1 MRSRLG
7 RRIALGSGKC
17 ENKIMPGRKPS
28 SKSPP
33 KSIPDGPRLTGRFI
47 QALGY
52 AARLHAH
59 QTRKGKD
66 RPYIGHLLG
75 VASIVIEHGGDE
87 DQAIAALLHDA
98 VEDQGGLPRLAEIR
112 RKFGA
117 RVARMV
123 DGCTDAYSD
132 PKPEWHVRKQA
143 YIERIRREPAE
154 IQLISAADKLHNAR
168 EVLADLRLEGDAVW
182 DRFKGRKQGTL
193 WNYREMVDALSESG
207 RTPLVD
213 EFDRV
218 VSKLE
223 RLAHPAPSN

>member
-1 MRSRLG
+1 MAG
-7 RRIALGSGKC
+7 G
-17 ENKIMPGRKPS
+17 
-28 SKSPP
+28 P
-33 KSIPDGPRLTGRFI
+33 KLTDRFI
-47 QALGY
+47 RALGY

-59 QTRKGKD
+59 QVRKGKD

-98 VEDQGGLPRLAEIR
+98 VEDQGGRPRLEEIR
-112 RKFGA
+112 SKFGS
-117 RVARMV
+117 RVARIV

-132 PKPEWHVRKQA
+132 PKPEWHARKKA
-143 YIERIRREPAE
+143 YVERIRREPAE

-168 EVLADLRLEGDAVW
+168 EVLADFRLVGDAVW
-182 DRFKGRKQGTL
+182 SRFKGGKEGTL
-193 WNYREMVDALSESG
+193 GYYRQMVDALSESG

-213 EFDRV
+213 ELARV

-223 RLAHPAPSN
+223 RLAKPGPTN

>member
-1 MRSRLG
+1 
-7 RRIALGSGKC
+7 
-17 ENKIMPGRKPS
+17 MPGRKPS
-28 SKSPP
+28 SKLSP
-33 KSIPDGPRLTGRFI
+33 KSIAGGPQLTGRFI
-47 QALGY
+47 RALGY

-117 RVARMV
+117 RVAQMV

-132 PKPEWHVRKQA
+132 PKPEWRARKQA
-143 YIERIRREPAE
+143 YIERVRREPAE

-168 EVLADLRLEGDAVW
+168 EVLADLRIEGDSVW
-182 DRFKGRKQGTL
+182 SRFKGGKDGTL
-193 WNYREMVDALSESG
+193 WYYRQMVDALSESG
-207 RTPLVD
+207 RTSLV
-213 EFDRV
+213 EELARV

-223 RLAHPAPSN
+223 RLAHPATSN

>member
-1 MRSRLG
+1 MPSRKS
-7 RRIALGSGKC
+7 ASQ
-17 ENKIMPGRKPS
+17 S
-28 SKSPP
+28 SAG
-33 KSIPDGPRLTGRFI
+33 GPLLTGRFI
-47 QALGY
+47 RALGY

-66 RPYIGHLLG
+66 HPYIGHLLG
-75 VASIVIEHGGDE
+75 VASLVIEHGGDE

-98 VEDQGGLPRLAEIR
+98 VEDQGGLPRLAEIH

-117 RVARMV
+117 RVARIV

-132 PKPEWHVRKQA
+132 PKPEWLLRKQA

-154 IQLISAADKLHNAR
+154 IQLVSAADKLHNAR
-168 EVLADLRLEGDAVW
+168 EVLADLRREGDSVW
-182 DRFKGRKQGTL
+182 ERFKGKKEGTL
-193 WNYREMVDALSESG
+193 WYYRQMVNALNESG

-213 EFDRV
+213 ELDRV

-223 RLAHPAPSN
+223 RLAAPSSNSNSAGQIS

>member
-1 MRSRLG
+1 M
-7 RRIALGSGKC
+7 
-17 ENKIMPGRKPS
+17 MPSKKS
-28 SKSPP
+28 ATKSPNGGP
-33 KSIPDGPRLTGRFI
+33 KLTGRFI
-47 QALGY
+47 SALGY

-87 DQAIAALLHDA
+87 DQTIAALLHDA

-112 RKFGA
+112 RKFGP

-132 PKPEWHVRKQA
+132 PKPEWHARKQA

-168 EVLADLRLEGDAVW
+168 EVLADVRRDGDSVW
-182 DRFKGRKQGTL
+182 SRFKGGKAGTL
-193 WNYREMVDALSESG
+193 WYYRQMVKALSESG

-213 EFDRV
+213 ELDRV

-223 RLAHPAPSN
+223 CLANPAPPAS

>member
-1 MRSRLG
+1 
-7 RRIALGSGKC
+7 
-17 ENKIMPGRKPS
+17 MPGQKPS
-28 SKSPP
+28 LQSSAKSTAGP
-33 KSIPDGPRLTGRFI
+33 KLTGRFI
-47 QALGY
+47 RALGY
-52 AARLHAH
+52 SARVHAH
-59 QTRKGKD
+59 QMRKGKD

-98 VEDQGGLPRLAEIR
+98 VEDQGGRPRLEEIR
-112 RKFGA
+112 RKFGS

-132 PKPEWHVRKQA
+132 PKPEWHARKKA
-143 YIERIRREPAE
+143 YVERIRREPAE

-168 EVLADLRLEGDAVW
+168 EVLADFRLVGDAVW
-182 DRFKGRKQGTL
+182 SRFKGGKEGTL
-193 WNYREMVDALSESG
+193 QYYRQMVDALSESG

-213 EFDRV
+213 ELARV

-223 RLAHPAPSN
+223 RLANPASTDPEPMNSGKN